1 MEKVQLSFN
10 CRTAGERVLERSTLV
25 NIRVDTVDEA
35 VALYQELKAS
45 LGNGAI
51 ISEHEY
57 LPEVPN
63 RVPVNVPAMPN
74 RYAPAHLPAPRPAIQ
89 LPENPAEN
97 PGKCPRCGAGLILR
111 TAKKG
116 INAGS
121 QFWSCGAFYTRGCL
135 FTKPA

>member
-57 LPEVPN
+57 LPQIPN
-63 RVPVNVPAMPN
+63 RISVNPPAMPN
-74 RYAPAHLPAPRPAIQ
+74 RYEPVRLPAARQAVQQPDS
-89 LPENPAEN
+89 

-121 QFWSCGAFYTRGCL
+121 QFWSCGAFYTKGCL

>member
-45 LGNGAI
+45 LGNGAV

-57 LPEVPN
+57 LPQIPN
-63 RVPVNVPAMPN
+63 RVPVNMPVVPN
-74 RYAPAHLPAPRPAIQ
+74 RYEPTRLPAPRPAVEVEQ
-89 LPENPAEN
+89 PES

-116 INAGS
+116 PRAGG

-135 FTKPA
+135 FTRPA